1 MLIKIIKR
9 TKKRRFYLSL
19 RIKRWK
25 LSIIFYYKGDEIEMP
40 ISLIK
45 WLRKKR
51 FFSTSFGMYFKS
63 LKELDQ
69 MWEDYQESF
78 RKRPLNLY
86 DGEEDKQHSII
97 NIISE
102 SYMKRPVKNIRT
114 NVSPV
119 TPPPAPQPKEE
130 KE

>member
-19 RIKRWK
+19 YVNRWK
-25 LSIIFYYKGDEIEMP
+25 ISIIFYYKGDEVEVP

-45 WLRKKR
+45 WLQGKR
-51 FFSTSFGMYFKS
+51 FFSTSFGMYFRS
-63 LKELDQ
+63 LTELDQ

-86 DGEEDKQHSII
+86 SNEEN
-97 NIISE
+97 NITEGHI
-102 SYMKRPVKNIRT
+102 KRIVKNYRT
-114 NVSPV
+114 NVKPVVSP
-119 TPPPAPQPKEE
+119 PSPQPKEE

>member
-1 MLIKIIKR
+1 MLIRIIKR

-19 RIKRWK
+19 YVNRWE
-25 LSIIFYYKGDEIEMP
+25 LSIIFYYKGDEVEVP

-45 WLRKKR
+45 WLQGKR
-51 FFSTSFGMYFKS
+51 FFSTSFGMYFRS

-86 DGEEDKQHSII
+86 SNEEGEDDG
-97 NIISE
+97 
-102 SYMKRPVKNIRT
+102 
-114 NVSPV
+114 
-119 TPPPAPQPKEE
+119 
-130 KE
+130 